1 MGQKFLKVQKS
12 KFQYQSL
19 KNIFFQ
25 YAPMAP
31 RQ

>member
-1 MGQKFLKVQKS
+1 MGKNFQKFKKS
-12 KFQYQSL
+12 IFQYQSL
-19 KNIFFQ
+19 KNNFFQ

>member
-1 MGQKFLKVQKS
+1 MGKNFQKFKKS
-12 KFQYQSL
+12 IFQYQSL

>member
-1 MGQKFLKVQKS
+1 MGQKFQKFKKS

-19 KNIFFQ
+19 KNYLFQ
-25 YAPMAP
+25 YALKAP